1 LPNFAQNVPPKR
13 KRRTGAGAGKIWGGL
28 GISGAKGEKQGING
42 QKVIGL
48 GKAEEKER
56 SWGKVGKSK

>member
-1 LPNFAQNVPPKR
+1 MFHQKER
-13 KRRTGAGAGKIWGGL
+13 GERGQERGKFGGGL
-28 GISGAKGEKQGING
+28 SISEAKGEKQGING

-56 SWGKVGKSK
+56 S